1 MILLNSAESREL
13 DRLSQQKYGVPSYSL
28 MTRAGESVA
37 DALMRV
43 FASAAAGG
51 ILAIAGKGNNGGDA
65 FVAARKLHQSGAIVR
80 AALLGNAGDLKGD
93 AQRAH
98 SDFVAAGAQVIA
110 IASEADLDAV
120 LHYAPGVVIDGIF
133 GTGLNSE
140 VRGLPR
146 AAIEKINSLEAP
158 VVAVDIAS
166 GVDSDTGGIM
176 GVAVQAAMTVSFGCA
191 KVGHMSFPGA
201 GYCGELRIFDI
212 GFAPRAIEE
221 VAARARFV
229 TADEV
234 SRFAEPRPMNS
245 HKGMYGH
252 PMVIAASLGKSG
264 AALLASRGA
273 LRMGAGLVTAAVPAC
288 VQPIVAAGQAEL
300 MTESIA
306 DRDGH
311 FDGERAGAALS
322 TLLAGKDALIVGPG
336 MGLHADTQRLME
348 WIITEA
354 SDSKLPILIDADGL
368 NVLAQLGCE
377 RLKSARGAFVLTPHP
392 GEAARL
398 LGVST
403 KEINANRVGA
413 ARRLS
418 ERTGA
423 SVLLKGAR
431 SVIADTGG
439 ELYINSTGNPGMSTP
454 GMGDALSGIVG
465 ALMARHLSPLD
476 ALVFGVFIHGY
487 AADRVAERMGRVG
500 YLAGDV
506 IDELPAALQ
515 ALTS

>member
-1 MILLNSAESREL
+1 MILLNSAESREI
-13 DRLSQQKYGVPSYSL
+13 DRLSQEKYGIPSYSL

-43 FASAAAGG
+43 YADAAAGG
-51 ILAIAGKGNNGGDA
+51 VLAIAGKGNNGGDA
-65 FVAARKLHQSGAIVR
+65 FVAARRLHQNRVIVR
-80 AALLGNAGDLKGD
+80 AALLGNVGDLKGD
-93 AQRAH
+93 AKRAH
-98 SDFVAAGAQVIA
+98 DDLVSAGGELIT
-110 IASEADLDAV
+110 IASEDDLTAV
-120 LHYAPGVVIDGIF
+120 LHYQPGVVIDGIF

-140 VRGLPR
+140 VRGLAR
-146 AAIEKINSLEAP
+146 AAIEKINALKAF

-166 GVDSDTGGIM
+166 GVDSDTGEVM
-176 GVAVQAAMTVSFGCA
+176 GVAIEAAMTVTFGYP

-201 GYCGELRIFDI
+201 RNCGELRIFDI
-212 GFAPRAIEE
+212 GFAPQAIDET
-221 VAARARFV
+221 APRARFV
-229 TADEV
+229 TTDEIG
-234 SRFAEPRPMNS
+234 RFTAPRPMNS

-252 PMVIAASLGKSG
+252 PMVVAASLGKSG

-273 LRMGAGLVTAAVPAC
+273 LRTGAGLVTAAIPAC

-300 MTESIA
+300 MTEAIA

-322 TLLAGKDALIVGPG
+322 TMLAGKDALIVGPG
-336 MGLHADTQRLME
+336 IGLNSDTQRLIE

-354 SDSKLPILIDADGL
+354 SDPKLPILIDADGL
-368 NVLAQLGCE
+368 NALAQLGCD

-398 LGVST
+398 LGTST
-403 KEINANRVGA
+403 TEINANRVGA

-431 SVIADTGG
+431 SVIAGAHS
-439 ELYINSTGNPGMSTP
+439 ELFVNSTGNPGMSTP

-465 ALMARHLSPLD
+465 ALMARHLPPLD
-476 ALVFGVFIHGY
+476 ALVFGVFVHGY
-487 AADRVAERMGRVG
+487 AADRVAERMGQVG
-500 YLAGDV
+500 YLAGDL
-506 IDELPAALQ
+506 IEELPAALQ
-515 ALTS
+515 ALS

>member
-1 MILLNSAESREL
+1 MILLSSAESREL
-13 DRLSQQKYGVPSYSL
+13 DRLSQEKYGIPSYSL

-37 DALMRV
+37 DAMMRV
-43 FASAAAGG
+43 FAEAAAGG
-51 ILAIAGKGNNGGDA
+51 VLAFAGKGNNGGDA
-65 FVAARKLHQSGAIVR
+65 FVAARKLHQNGVIVR
-80 AALLGNAGDLKGD
+80 TLLLGSAADLKGD

-98 SDFVAAGAQVIA
+98 NDYLAAGGQVIA
-110 IASEADLDAV
+110 ITSEADLDVV
-120 LHYAPGVVIDGIF
+120 LKYPPGVVIDGIF

-140 VRGLPR
+140 VHGLAR
-146 AAIEKINSLEAP
+146 AAIERINQLEAP
-158 VVAVDIAS
+158 AVAVDIAS
-166 GVDSDTGGIM
+166 GVDSDTGAIM
-176 GVAVQAAMTVSFGCA
+176 GVAVEATMTVTFGYA

-201 GYCGELRIFDI
+201 GHCGELRIFDI
-212 GFAPRAIEE
+212 GFAPKAIDE
-221 VAARARFV
+221 VAPRARFV
-229 TADEV
+229 VADEAR
-234 SRFAEPRPMNS
+234 RFVEPRPTNS

-273 LRMGAGLVTAAVPAC
+273 LRTGAGLVTAAVPAC
-288 VQPIVAAGQAEL
+288 VQSIVAAGQAEL
-300 MTESIA
+300 MTEPIA

-336 MGLHADTQRLME
+336 IGLNADTQRLME

-354 SDSKLPILIDADGL
+354 SDPKLSILIDADGL
-368 NVLAQLGCE
+368 NALAQLGCD

-398 LGVST
+398 LGIST
-403 KEINANRVGA
+403 AEINANRVDA

-431 SVIADTGG
+431 SVIAGAGG
-439 ELYINSTGNPGMSTP
+439 ELFINSTGNPGMSTP

-476 ALVFGVFIHGY
+476 ALVFGVFLHGY
-487 AADRVAERMGRVG
+487 AADRVAERMGQVG
-500 YLAGDV
+500 YLAGDL
-506 IDELPAALQ
+506 IEELPAALQ
-515 ALTS
+515 ALSS